1 MGDTVK
7 VTSDQASYT
16 HGEEVKLTATV
27 DPPQDGVT
35 WTWQRK
41 GADPSAV
48 WETLTEQA
56 NELSDAPEPGTWTYR
71 ATANHG
77 GNDVGFKDIEIEVKD
92 AGRTPPDGSQQTEEP
107 VPLTFDMV
115 FAVVVGLVVLGLLI
129 AFVVGGS
136 LFGLNATVG
145 ADAAKLDP
153 RGALAAKVMG
163 PMLALGALL
172 LLAGLWMVI
181 VEWRGTFATATA
193 SGAKERGA
201 PSIPE
206 IIKAMGALKGANLV
220 FVGGLVIVLAVA
232 WMVSSTAGA
241 ETDPAPTPSSSE
253 TGTAPATE
261 PTAPATEPTTPA
273 PEPTSTL

>member
-7 VTSDQASYT
+7 LTSDKASYT

-27 DPPQDGVT
+27 DPPRDGLT

-41 GADPSAV
+41 GSDPSAV
-48 WETLTEQA
+48 LKSLVGQGNVLTDTPD
-56 NELSDAPEPGTWTYR
+56 LGTWSYH
-71 ATANHG
+71 ATADHG
-77 GNDVGFKDIEIEVKD
+77 GNVLGSKEIHVEVKS
-92 AGRTPPDGSQQTEEP
+92 AGTETPDNVEQPNQTDKP

-115 FAVVVGLVVLGLLI
+115 FALVVGLVVLGLLV

-145 ADAAKLDP
+145 AEAAKLDP

-181 VEWRGTFATATA
+181 VEWRGTFATAKA
-193 SGAKERGA
+193 PGVKERSL

-206 IIKAMGALKGANLV
+206 IIKAMGTLKGANLV
-220 FVGGLVIVLAVA
+220 FVGGLVVVLAVA

-241 ETDPAPTPSSSE
+241 ETDPSPTPSSSE

-261 PTAPATEPTTPA
+261 PTTPA
-273 PEPTSTL
+273 PEPTSTP